1 MNNPF
6 LNKNRK
12 FILEIENSL
21 SEQYKEIDRITELN
35 DYKVIKSMQENQL
48 SQADFAWTTG
58 YGYGDYGR
66 EKVEKIYSDIFH
78 TEDAL
83 VRPSIASGTHALY
96 IIMSAILKSGD
107 ELLSVSGKLYDT
119 IQKVIGLT
127 GSEKGSLISKG
138 IKYNEVDLKNN
149 TFDYENIKKA
159 ISNDTKL
166 ITIQRSIGYAHR
178 KCHSIEEIEK
188 LVKFIRSFNKEVIIM
203 CDNCYGEFTR
213 ELEPSDVG
221 VDIVGGSLIKNLGAG
236 ISIGGGYICGKKDL
250 IEMCANRLTAP
261 GLGKDLGLTFG
272 TSRLTL
278 QGLFYA
284 PMVVANALKS
294 ALIVGKTFEN
304 LGFEVFPK
312 SDSKRN
318 DIVQAIILENEDNVI
333 KFCRE
338 IQKAGTVNS
347 HVTPYPWD
355 MPGYE
360 DQVIMASS
368 GFIDGSSI
376 ELSADAP
383 LRQPYI
389 VFYQGEY
396 HITK

>member
-1 MNNPF
+1 M
-6 LNKNRK
+6 
-12 FILEIENSL
+12 
-21 SEQYKEIDRITELN
+21 
-35 DYKVIKSMQENQL
+35 
-48 SQADFAWTTG
+48 G
-58 YGYGDYGR
+58 
-66 EKVEKIYSDIFH
+66 DIF
-78 TEDAL
+78 A
-83 VRPSIASGTHALY
+83 V
-96 IIMSAILKSGD
+96 
-107 ELLSVSGKLYDT
+107 
-119 IQKVIGLT
+119 
-127 GSEKGSLISKG
+127 
-138 IKYNEVDLKNN
+138 
-149 TFDYENIKKA
+149 
-159 ISNDTKL
+159 
-166 ITIQRSIGYAHR
+166 
-178 KCHSIEEIEK
+178 
-188 LVKFIRSFNKEVIIM
+188 
-203 CDNCYGEFTR
+203 
-213 ELEPSDVG
+213 
-221 VDIVGGSLIKNLGAG
+221 
-236 ISIGGGYICGKKDL
+236 KDL

-389 VFYQGEY
+389 VFYQGGISY
-396 HITK
+396 NQVKFALINMMDHFL